1 MIIFKLH
8 KKTWPGNCYALAI
21 NNKIINKSI
30 IKLIIT
36 ITFMLII

>member
-8 KKTWPGNCYALAI
+8 KKTWPGNYYALAI

-36 ITFMLII
+36 IIFLC